1 MSIVSPV
8 LHRGVLFWQTIAKE
22 SVNWPADSDADSAGA
37 APEVAARQSVTSEE
51 QDGDG
56 DGEDDED
63 GQEDGQEQQEDE
75 DEQEEEDD

>member
-22 SVNWPADSDADSAGA
+22 SVKWPADSDADSAGA
-37 APEVAARQSVTSEE
+37 APEVAASQSVTSEG
-51 QDGDG
+51 QDG

-75 DEQEEEDD
+75 DDREEEDD